1 MTDRRRQILDAA
13 LAIADAEGLDAIT
26 MRAVAA
32 RVGVS
37 PMALYP
43 HIGGKSELLD
53 GLVGRL
59 LEELTARAAAATARP
74 PEPGLEPG
82 LDEPHPGLDRA
93 GLRALAYGA
102 RALARAHPSAF
113 GLLLARPSVTPEAA
127 RSVDAVYQGLLA
139 AGVPPAHVPRL
150 ERMIS
155 TFVIGFALSEVSGR
169 FAVDD
174 PDLRARRGSTLPGHQ
189 AVGAEHLTPAD
200 WDSEFEADLRDLE
213 SIVDALTTHT
223 DPPDPRPA

>member
-1 MTDRRRQILDAA
+1 VNDRRRQILDAA
-13 LAIADAEGLDAIT
+13 LAIADAEGLEAVS
-26 MRAVAA
+26 MRTVAA

-43 HIGGKSELLD
+43 HVGGKAELLD

-59 LEELTARAAAATARP
+59 LEELVTLASP
-74 PEPGLEPG
+74 PEPGSG
-82 LDEPHPGLDRA
+82 LGRA

-102 RALARAHPSAF
+102 RALARAHPSTFA
-113 GLLLARPSVTPEAA
+113 LLLARPSVSPEAA
-127 RSVDAVYQGLLA
+127 RSVDAVYQGLLD

-155 TFVIGFALSEVSGR
+155 TFVLGFALSEVSGR

-174 PDLRARRGSTLPGHQ
+174 PHLRARRGSALPGHV
-189 AVGAEHLTPAD
+189 AVGVEHLTPVD

-213 SIVDALTTHT
+213 SIVDTWAG
-223 DPPDPRPA
+223 

>member
-1 MTDRRRQILDAA
+1 VTDRKRQILDAA
-13 LAIADAEGLDAIT
+13 LAIADAEGLDAVT

-32 RVGVS
+32 KVGVS

-43 HIGGKSELLD
+43 HVGGKAELLD

-59 LEELTARAAAATARP
+59 LEELTARAAAGAGS
-74 PEPGLEPG
+74 PERA
-82 LDEPHPGLDRA
+82 GLDRA
-93 GLRALAYGA
+93 GLRALAYGV

-127 RSVDAVYQGLLA
+127 RSVDVVYQALLD

-150 ERMIS
+150 ERLIS

-174 PDLRARRGSTLPGHQ
+174 PELRARRGATLPGHL

-213 SIVDALTTHT
+213 SIVDAFAH
-223 DPPDPRPA
+223 PR